1 MSKGLVLITGGTGH
15 VGFRTL
21 VTALKAGYQ
30 VRAAVRSESKKE
42 ELLSAPSIKEL
53 KPADKLTFVVVPD
66 LMVDGAYNEAVKGVN
81 YILHIASPVPLKQ
94 EIKPEDYEKTLIEP
108 AVAGTTNILEAA
120 LGAPDVRR
128 IVITSSVVAMV
139 SAKYMF
145 DTTAPD
151 GFVVDHN
158 SRLPP
163 PTGPYPSDFH
173 AYNASK
179 TVALQATEAFVRD
192 RNPHFDVTNIHPSFV
207 IGKNELVRDAKDI
220 TVGTNAVAIG
230 PVLGNK
236 SDNPIVGCS
245 VHVDDIAFMH
255 VKALDPSVP
264 AGSYIGNSD
273 DYAGTVW
280 QNATSIVA
288 EHFPNAVAR
297 GILPNNGTQPTRKC
311 RINARRT
318 EEVMGFKFLSFEEQV
333 TSVVKHFLELK
344 GEKPE

>member
-1 MSKGLVLITGGTGH
+1 MSRGLVLITGGTGH

-21 VTALKAGYQ
+21 VTALKAGYR
-30 VRAAVRSESKKE
+30 VRAAVRSESKRE
-42 ELLSAPSIKEL
+42 EVLSAPSIKEL
-53 KPADKLTFVVVPD
+53 NPADKLTFVIVPD
-66 LMVDGAYNEAVKGVN
+66 LMVDGAYNEAVKGAN
-81 YILHIASPVPLKQ
+81 YILHIASPIVLKE
-94 EIKPEDYEKTLIEP
+94 EIKPEDYERTLIEP

-120 LGAPDVRR
+120 LRSPDVRR

-139 SAKYMF
+139 PAKYMF
-145 DTTAPD
+145 ETNTPD

-163 PTGPYPSDFH
+163 PSGPYPSDFH

-179 TVALQATEAFVRD
+179 TAALLATEAFVRD

-236 SDNPIVGCS
+236 SDTPITGSS

-273 DYAGTVW
+273 DYAGNVW
-280 QNATSIVA
+280 QNATSIAA

-297 GILPNNGTQPTRKC
+297 GILPNNGTQPTRKT
-311 RINARRT
+311 RVNARKT
-318 EEVMGFKFLSFEEQV
+318 EEIMGFKFLSFEEQV

-344 GEKPE
+344 GENAE

>member
-15 VGFRTL
+15 VGFRIL
-21 VTALKAGYQ
+21 VTALQAGYR
-30 VRAAVRSESKKE
+30 VRAAVRSESKKN

-53 KPADKLTFVVVPD
+53 NPADKLTFVVVPD
-66 LMVDGAYNEAVKGVN
+66 LMADGAYNEAVKDVN
-81 YILHIASPVPLKQ
+81 YILHIASPIPLKE
-94 EIKPEDYEKTLIEP
+94 EIKPEDYEKTLVKP
-108 AVAGTTNILEAA
+108 AVAGTTSILEAA
-120 LGAPDVRR
+120 LGSPDVRR
-128 IVITSSVVAMV
+128 IVITSSIAAMLPTR
-139 SAKYMF
+139 YMF
-145 DTTAPD
+145 ETDAPD
-151 GFVVDHN
+151 GFVVNHD

-163 PTGPYPSDFH
+163 PSGPYPSDFH

-179 TVALQATEAFVRD
+179 TAALLASEAFVRD
-192 RNPHFDVTNIHPSFV
+192 RKPHFDVTNIHPSFV

-220 TVGTNAVAIG
+220 TVGSNGVAIG
-230 PVLGNK
+230 PVLGKK
-236 SDNPIVGCS
+236 SDAPIVGSS
-245 VHVDDIAFMH
+245 VHVNDIAFMH

-280 QNATSIVA
+280 QNATGIVA
-288 EHFPNAVAR
+288 EHFPNAVAH

-311 RINARRT
+311 RINARKT

-344 GEKPE
+344 GEKAE